1 MGGLYTTEL
10 TLLGRTF
17 TVDEPSGA
25 SRAFTMAFGIGALF
39 GPIVAGAAM
48 QIWNPHGML
57 VAIGGAGAGVVLAA
71 VRFANAKQPSP
82 DQHCL

>member
-1 MGGLYTTEL
+1 
-10 TLLGRTF
+10 
-17 TVDEPSGA
+17 
-25 SRAFTMAFGIGALF
+25 
-39 GPIVAGAAM
+39 M